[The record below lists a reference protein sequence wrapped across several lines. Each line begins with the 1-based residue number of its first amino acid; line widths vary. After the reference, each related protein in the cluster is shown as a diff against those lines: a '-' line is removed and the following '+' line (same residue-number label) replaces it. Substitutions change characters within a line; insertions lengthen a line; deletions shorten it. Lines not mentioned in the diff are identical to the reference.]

1 MNSSHILNSWFGRSI
16 GDNHR
21 YRIEQHLGGGGM
33 GDVFLATDQLLGCPV
48 ALKLLKEK
56 LAIGEL
62 RKRFE
67 REVAVCVA
75 LRSQHIVQ
83 VIDYGVTDEGYPFYV
98 MEHLQGQTLRQ
109 RLKQEKRLTVEQ
121 AVRIVA
127 QICEGLS
134 LAHQGVVFNSGFQA
148 NERVKV
154 IHRDLKPDN
163 IFLVPTAIGE
173 LVKLLD
179 FGIAKLRGDR
189 AEQTV
194 ATNVFLGTYR
204 YSAPEQLKVEQGLD
218 ERADLYS
225 LGIILYEMLSGT
237 DPFGLSLSHSSVSGV
252 AWAVAH
258 CSKPPTPLKQQPNC
272 ERIPAPL
279 EAIVMRCLEK
289 SPDDRFASA
298 AELQTALQTEPQTA
312 TLSSPNPFS
321 GPNQPQNFDSIV
333 SVPAHSGHPI
343 RTDPEIL
350 PTAFEDIEVKR
361 ADVKRA
367 DDDITSITTSVTKD
381 ATPTILRSA
390 DALDETRLTHLSA
403 IQSLHPPLAWVGTGL
418 ATLIFLSFGVYYGSR
433 SPVAL
438 NTTAEGAEESVL
450 QPSPTAESAVQTP
463 IPEISS
469 ALDQSF
475 KGHSDTVW
483 SVALSPDGNTVIGGS
498 YDRTIKLW
506 NKETGE
512 LIRTLSGHSDAV
524 RSVTISPDG
533 KILAS
538 GSSDTT
544 IRLWNKETG
553 ELFRTLSGHSGPVW
567 SIAIS
572 ADNQTL
578 ASGSY
583 DGTVR
588 IWNLQTGELMHTL
601 PEHYDSVWSVAISP
615 DGQTLV
621 SGSYDGTA
629 KIWNLQTGELIR
641 SLSRHSE
648 PVRAVAISPNGQI
661 LATASWDKTVKIW
674 NLQTGEL
681 MHTLEGHT
689 DRVISVAFS
698 PSGEMLASGSLDRTI
713 NLWTLA
719 SGTRQQTLF
728 GHSDWVVA
736 VAFGSNEN
744 TLVSGSR
751 DKTINLWRW
760 HRAGL
765 RTKD

>member
-1 MNSSHILNSWFGRSI
+1 MNSSHMLGSWFGRSI
-16 GDNHR
+16 GENQR

-33 GDVFLATDQLLGCPV
+33 GDVFLAIDQLLGCPV

-83 VIDYGVTDEGYPFYV
+83 VTDYGVTDEGYPFYV
-98 MEHLQGQTLRQ
+98 MEYLQGQTLRQ

-134 LAHQGVVFNSGFQA
+134 LAHQGVVLNSGFQD

-173 LVKLLD
+173 LVKILD
-179 FGIAKLRGDR
+179 FGIAKLRGDQ

-194 ATNVFLGTYR
+194 ATNMFLGTYR

-237 DPFGLSLSHSSVSGV
+237 DPFGLALSHSSVSGV

-258 CSKPPTPLKQQPNC
+258 CSEPPTPLRQQPKC
-272 ERIPAPL
+272 EQISAQL
-279 EAIVMRCLEK
+279 EAIVLRCLEK
-289 SPDDRFASA
+289 SPDDRFISV
-298 AELQTALQTEPQTA
+298 AELQTALQSALNSA
-312 TLSSPNPFS
+312 TLGSPNQFS
-321 GPNQPQNFDSIV
+321 SLNQAQNLDSIA
-333 SVPAHSGHPI
+333 SVPVHSGHPTQ
-343 RTDPEIL
+343 TDPEIP
-350 PTAFEDIEVKR
+350 PTAFEDVDVKNVEVKR
-361 ADVKRA
+361 AD
-367 DDDITSITTSVTKD
+367 DISSVTTSVMED
-381 ATPTILRSA
+381 VTPTVLRSA
-390 DALDETRLTHLSA
+390 NALDETRFTHLST
-403 IQSLHPPLAWVGTGL
+403 IQNPHLPLVRVGTGL
-418 ATLIFLSFGVYYGSR
+418 ATLIFLSFGVYYGFR
-433 SPVAL
+433 SPL
-438 NTTAEGAEESVL
+438 TLGTSAEGFEESAVL
-450 QPSPTAESAVQTP
+450 QSTSTAESTVPLLQ
-463 IPEISS
+463 EISS
-469 ALDQSF
+469 ALHQSF
-475 KGHSDTVW
+475 TGHSDTVW

-498 YDRTIKLW
+498 YDRTINLW
-506 NKETGE
+506 DKETGE

-524 RSVTISPDG
+524 RSVAVRPDG

-538 GSSDTT
+538 GSSDNT
-544 IRLWNKETG
+544 IRLWDIETG
-553 ELFRTLSGHSGPVW
+553 ELIRTLSGHSGPVW

-572 ADNQTL
+572 NDGETL

-588 IWNLQTGELMHTL
+588 IWNLQTGELIHTL

-615 DGQTLV
+615 DGRTLV

-629 KIWNLQTGELIR
+629 KVWNLQTGELIR

-661 LATASWDKTVKIW
+661 LATASWDKTIKIW

-681 MHTLEGHT
+681 IHTLEGHT

-719 SGTRQQTLF
+719 SGSHQQTLF

-736 VAFGSNEN
+736 VAFGRNEE
-744 TLVSGSR
+744 TLVSGSK
-751 DKTINLWRW
+751 DQTVNLWRW
-760 HRAGL
+760 HR
-765 RTKD
+765 TKLKTEN